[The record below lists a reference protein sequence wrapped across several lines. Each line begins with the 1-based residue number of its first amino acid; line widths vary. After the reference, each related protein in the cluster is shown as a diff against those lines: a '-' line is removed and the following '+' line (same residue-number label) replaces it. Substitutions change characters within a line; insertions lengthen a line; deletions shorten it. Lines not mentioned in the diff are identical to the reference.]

1 MESMKKKIGDR
12 VCLWGGV
19 SGAITVELG
28 AESEVRTAVRK
39 AIETLGPEGFV
50 LSPVDNITVDTPQT
64 WRNIEAFIDEWRR
77 GRLAG

>member
-1 MESMKKKIGDR
+1 M
-12 VCLWGGV
+12 

-77 GRLAG
+77 GCLAG